1 MHSKSGP
8 ESLRLTRPLLRCTD
22 QRVIGCS
29 VLFCLLAVGIAFVQ
43 QGGLRGRLVE
53 IERANL
59 SRITFQL
66 DVNKSAWPELTQ
78 LPRVGETLARR
89 IVRYRDRHG
98 HFSTFHDLEQVEGIG
113 PKTIAQIRPFL
124 LPLATTERVV
134 ESVP

>member
-8 ESLRLTRPLLRCTD
+8 ESLRLTRLLLRRTD
-22 QRVIGCS
+22 QRVIGGC
-29 VLFCLLAVGIAFVQ
+29 VFFCLLAVGITFVQ

-59 SRITFQL
+59 NRITFQL
-66 DVNKSAWPELTQ
+66 DVNKAAWPELTQ
-78 LPRVGETLARR
+78 LPHVGETLARR

-98 HFSTFHDLEQVEGIG
+98 HFSTLHDLERVKGIG
-113 PKTIAQIRPFL
+113 PKTTAQIRPFL

-134 ESVP
+134 GSVP